1 MDTDHDHFTEFPKH
15 QCSKLRKK
23 WGSALWLAPLP
34 WTWKDNKLSISH
46 KMAPEKILASCEEP
60 GRSQHVAEKDYLC
73 ADFFKGDRELQCCVF
88 CFGTYVFTFSLLRGC
103 EIHDWP
109 RCSFAPT
116 TIAGCPVTRFEMA
129 EGSWRVCLVV
139 GTFDFCRLVFLF
151 VLLYFGGVISLQVQ
165 KPSTKSSKSW
175 SPKIWG
181 ISLSNSD
188 ASLRHQRSS
197 VDGWILAQ
205 DPLGVATPPG
215 SAGQVFQLSSWIV
228 FPTEGDPSVVVV
240 MGPQTGMPA
249 HGFGKNGSVGQG
261 I

>member
-1 MDTDHDHFTEFPKH
+1 
-15 QCSKLRKK
+15 
-23 WGSALWLAPLP
+23 
-34 WTWKDNKLSISH
+34 
-46 KMAPEKILASCEEP
+46 MAPEKILASCEEP

-151 VLLYFGGVISLQVQ
+151 VLLYFGGMISLQVQ
-165 KPSTKSSKSW
+165 KPSTKSSKVE
-175 SPKIWG
+175 IRRFE
-181 ISLSNSD
+181 
-188 ASLRHQRSS
+188 ASHSQ
-197 VDGWILAQ
+197 
-205 DPLGVATPPG
+205 T
-215 SAGQVFQLSSWIV
+215 QVH
-228 FPTEGDPSVVVV
+228 P
-240 MGPQTGMPA
+240 
-249 HGFGKNGSVGQG
+249 
-261 I
+261 